1 MILLA
6 GCQPAAEVE
15 VLATGQVFLIRPSGE
30 SLRLGSVR
38 VQLFEEATMK
48 RHLAERGEA
57 VARRQEELR
66 AQIAALE
73 TEVNEAVE
81 GREKADAAY
90 RAREAEIR
98 ISLTAYVEQL
108 EVRKATLQRGIESN
122 RGFID
127 SVDALPPP
135 PAGIPSREENV
146 AYEERR
152 QKWLSMNRSERMNWG
167 RVLAALN
174 ADLEAEIAQLA
185 VEREEMLLGLADE
198 LQVLD
203 TRVLEQDAAAQA
215 AAVALDQTRRSLAEF
230 PRYGDYL
237 QDLPASIQEGR
248 TDADGEFA
256 FLLERDRSYV
266 LLADAERMW
275 GGELQS
281 FTWVLRV
288 NPLADRPVRLVL
300 SNHNLA
306 GTAAS
311 DGLLPLPVG
320 RSPAE
325 T

>member
-1 MILLA
+1 
-6 GCQPAAEVE
+6 
-15 VLATGQVFLIRPSGE
+15 
-30 SLRLGSVR
+30 
-38 VQLFEEATMK
+38 
-48 RHLAERGEA
+48 
-57 VARRQEELR
+57 
-66 AQIAALE
+66 
-73 TEVNEAVE
+73 
-81 GREKADAAY
+81 
-90 RAREAEIR
+90 
-98 ISLTAYVEQL
+98 
-108 EVRKATLQRGIESN
+108 
-122 RGFID
+122 
-127 SVDALPPP
+127 
-135 PAGIPSREENV
+135 
-146 AYEERR
+146 
-152 QKWLSMNRSERMNWG
+152 MNWG